1 MAGKHAEEDMGA
13 HPWGEPVVDRA
24 QVQIDG
30 LLSRGD
36 QDERAATI
44 RMRIRRRSIGMIVAG

>member
-1 MAGKHAEEDMGA
+1 MGA